1 MHDERTCELLS
12 DVLARELNDELVRRY
27 GTVLPPSALV
37 KTLGYRSASAYRQA
51 IARGTVPV
59 HLFSMPNR
67 RGRFALARDVAEF
80 LCRVR
85 RGEPRNVSP
94 GSRATDA
101 RDDAWNDVQAVDST

>member
-1 MHDERTCELLS
+1 MYEERTCGGLT

-27 GTVLPPSALV
+27 GTVLSASVLA

-51 IARGTVPV
+51 IARGAVPV
-59 HLFSMPNR
+59 NLFSMPNR

-85 RGEPRNVSP
+85 RGEPANVSP
-94 GSRATDA
+94 VSQAKDAHEDAT
-101 RDDAWNDVQAVDST
+101 NDVHAVDST